1 MTTKIT
7 VHADHGWPVKVTV
20 LSRASVGAA
29 ETEAMAGIVEPGS
42 IQEFFVWDGR
52 DLRVHE
58 IQPGERPANLAPLPD
73 P

>member
-42 IQEFFVWDGR
+42 IQEFFV
-52 DLRVHE
+52 
-58 IQPGERPANLAPLPD
+58 
-73 P
+73 